1 MTDALC
7 ANQVGVERGKRLLLR
22 EVTFSAQYGE
32 LLAVVGPNG
41 AGKSTLLRALLGLGP
56 HTGSVHIAG
65 GPLERMTPRARARA
79 VGYVPQ
85 RSELTAGISVHDVVA
100 QARYAGHGG
109 FLGFGERQ
117 DDVVERALARVGLA
131 PLAERAFDTLSGGE
145 QRRVLTARALASEAR
160 VLLLDE
166 PTAGLD
172 VAHVLRFF
180 ALLHELRRD
189 GYALVCVL
197 HDLSDVLRH
206 ADRALLLHQGRAVAC
221 GPSAEVL
228 TPACIR
234 EVYGVHSHAGAAL
247 GFSLHGDYA

>member
-1 MTDALC
+1 MSFVCILEINLHFPDNASLK
-7 ANQVGVERGKRLLLR
+7 GKRKELSS
-22 EVTFSAQYGE
+22 VKAQLQRRFGA
-32 LLAVVGPNG
+32 AV
-41 AGKSTLLRALLGLGP
+41 AETDHHDLW
-56 HTGSVHIAG
+56 
-65 GPLERMTPRARARA
+65 
-79 VGYVPQ
+79 Q

-131 PLAERAFDTLSGGE
+131 SLAERAFDTLSGGE